1 MTKVLF
7 FNYEYP
13 PLGGGAANATAY
25 LLAEFAQMPDIEVHL
40 ITSAVGSD
48 EEKGMIGNNV
58 HIYRLPIGKKS
69 HNLHRQ
75 SVKDIAMYSWKSFF
89 FARRLV
95 VEQKESFDITLAF
108 FGVPCG
114 FVAYLLKRCF
124 HIPYIVA
131 MRGSDVPG
139 YNEKYTFLY
148 VFLKPVIRFIWK
160 KAARVVSNSE
170 GLRTLA
176 LATSPSQHFDI
187 IPNGVDTKQ
196 FFPAY
201 EKRPQEEYIV
211 TPGASRITDRK
222 GLKYLIQAIALL
234 LPRYPMLRLKI
245 LGDGSGRAS
254 LEKLVRDT
262 HLEEKVTFVGR
273 VPREET
279 RAYYQEASVFV
290 LPSLN
295 EGMSNALLEAL
306 ACGLPIITTQTG
318 GTKELVEDGKNGI
331 LVPFRSAQKI
341 ADALETY
348 LLHQEQAQN
357 FGRDSR
363 RRAEACNWQQVAV
376 QFKVVLESQ
385 AHR

>member
-1 MTKVLF
+1 
-7 FNYEYP
+7 
-13 PLGGGAANATAY
+13 
-25 LLAEFAQMPDIEVHL
+25 
-40 ITSAVGSD
+40 
-48 EEKGMIGNNV
+48 
-58 HIYRLPIGKKS
+58 
-69 HNLHRQ
+69 
-75 SVKDIAMYSWKSFF
+75 
-89 FARRLV
+89 
-95 VEQKESFDITLAF
+95 
-108 FGVPCG
+108 
-114 FVAYLLKRCF
+114 
-124 HIPYIVA
+124 